1 MGKIF
6 GAIMTFMT
14 VIIGIEA
21 NVKLNPEWHRLD
33 KLMSFW
39 TTVAIC
45 LVFILL
51 HFGKKQILQYI
62 DEQREQI
69 KTALV
74 TEFENGLMDRKI
86 EETITNNF
94 EINKDRYTQNVKHEV
109 NLFIRESLDA
119 MFEREFQRHS
129 NAVND
134 KISNLERLY
143 AINLINQSSNE
154 QSNIGVDT
162 LMDMLGLN
170 SRQDSVSEEVR

>member
-1 MGKIF
+1 MGRIF
-6 GAIMTFMT
+6 GAIMAIMFA
-14 VIIGIEA
+14 VIGIEA
-21 NVKLNPEWHRLD
+21 NVKLNPEWYRFD
-33 KLMSFW
+33 KLTSVW
-39 TTVAIC
+39 ITVTIC

-51 HFGKKQILQYI
+51 HFGKKQIFQYV
-62 DEQREQI
+62 DDQREQI
-69 KTALV
+69 KTDIL

-109 NLFIRESLDA
+109 NLFIRDSLDA
-119 MFEREFQRHS
+119 MFDREFQRHS

-170 SRQDSVSEEVR
+170 SRHDSVSEEVR